1 MLDFESDYW
10 TPEQEQS
17 FLESRKNKL
26 KRAMKNAG
34 YSNPVNESRMY
45 TGYFDIPSDLEEMI
59 KIKNILAKRN
69 TFNPK
74 LADKVGDQKV
84 LLIQLAYWEN
94 FSGQERVYPET
105 LIFTLIYI

>member
-1 MLDFESDYW
+1 VLDFESDYW

-74 LADKVGDQKV
+74 LADKVGDQQV
-84 LLIQLAYWEN
+84 LLIQLEYLEN
-94 FSGQERVYPET
+94 FSET
-105 LIFTLIYI
+105 LFTPRL